1 MSVIIFIL
9 KIIGIILLVLLG
21 ILLVLLGLVLFVP
34 VRYRIGGSVED
45 EFEVRGHV
53 SWMLHL
59 LGFYFSYQEGEF
71 KKQFKICGI
80 RVGKRKKNKKTKKED
95 VLYEAEDAPV
105 TEDVLITEDE
115 SVTEGEKEDR
125 DTAALPLSKEPVPE
139 KKSRHQKKQGILGR
153 IRAAIRRAHD
163 TLANIKDKIYDI
175 KNFIVD
181 ETNKKLFQILQK
193 EIRYLLK
200 HFKFRTINTDLRFS
214 LGDPANTGQALGI
227 LSMMPWLYRYQ
238 FHISPDFEAKELYVR
253 GVFDVRG
260 RIRLIHVVVSAVR
273 ILLQKECRTAIKK
286 FISK

>member
-21 ILLVLLGLVLFVP
+21 ILLTLLGLILFVP

-71 KKQFKICGI
+71 KKQLKICGI
-80 RVGKRKKNKKTKKED
+80 RVGKREKNKKKKKED

-105 TEDVLITEDE
+105 TEDV
-115 SVTEGEKEDR
+115 TEGEKEDR
-125 DTAALPLSKEPVPE
+125 DEVITVSSHSREPVPE
-139 KKSRHQKKQGILGR
+139 KKSRHQKRQGIFGR
-153 IRAAIRRAHD
+153 IRAAVRRAHD
-163 TLANIKDKIYDI
+163 TLTQIKDKIYDI

-193 EIRYLLK
+193 ELRYLLK
-200 HFKFRTINTDLRFS
+200 HFKFRTINADLRFS

-286 FISK
+286 FIGK

>member
-21 ILLVLLGLVLFVP
+21 ILLALLGLLLFVP
-34 VRYRIGGSVED
+34 VRYRIGGSVDD

-59 LGFYFSYQEGEF
+59 IGFYFSYQEGEF
-71 KKQFKICGI
+71 KKQLKICGI
-80 RVGKRKKNKKTKKED
+80 GVGKRKKNKKKKKED
-95 VLYEAEDAPV
+95 VLYEA
-105 TEDVLITEDE
+105 EDE

-125 DTAALPLSKEPVPE
+125 DEVITVSSHSKEPVPEKVPE
-139 KKSRHQKKQGILGR
+139 KKSRHQKKQGIFGR
-153 IRAAIRRAHD
+153 IRAAIRRARD
-163 TLANIKDKIYDI
+163 TLTHIKDKIYDI
-175 KNFIVD
+175 KSFIVD

-200 HFKFRTINTDLRFS
+200 HFKFRTINADLRFS

-238 FHISPDFEAKELYVR
+238 FHIFPDFETDELYVR

-260 RIRLIHVVVSAVR
+260 RIRLIHAVVSAVR

>member
-21 ILLVLLGLVLFVP
+21 ILLTLLGLILFVP

-59 LGFYFSYQEGEF
+59 LGFYFSYQESEF
-71 KKQFKICGI
+71 KTHFKICGI
-80 RVGKRKKNKKTKKED
+80 RIGKREKKKKKKKED
-95 VLYEAEDAPV
+95 VLYEAED
-105 TEDVLITEDE
+105 VLISEEE
-115 SVTEGEKEDR
+115 SVTEVEKEVE
-125 DTAALPLSKEPVPE
+125 DTAVPTFSEEPVPE
-139 KKSRHQKKQGILGR
+139 KKPRHQKKKGILDR
-153 IRAAIRRAHD
+153 IRTAVRRARD
-163 TLANIKDKIYDI
+163 TLTHIKDKIYDI

-193 EIRYLLK
+193 ELRYLLK
-200 HFKFRTINTDLRFS
+200 HFKFRAINTDLRFS
-214 LGDPANTGQALGI
+214 LGDPANTGGALGI

-238 FHISPDFEAKELYVR
+238 FHIFPDFETEELYVR

-260 RIRLIHVVVSAVR
+260 RIRLIHVVISAVR
-273 ILLQKECRTAIKK
+273 ILMQKECRTAIKN
-286 FISK
+286 FINK

>member
-9 KIIGIILLVLLG
+9 KIIGIILLALLG
-21 ILLVLLGLVLFVP
+21 ILLALLGLILFVP

-59 LGFYFSYQEGEF
+59 VGFYFSYQEGEF
-71 KKQFKICGI
+71 KKQLKICGI

-105 TEDVLITEDE
+105 TEDALITEDE
-115 SVTEGEKEDR
+115 SVTEGKKEDN

-139 KKSRHQKKQGILGR
+139 KKSGHQKKQGILDR
-153 IRAAIRRAHD
+153 IRAAVRRARD

-238 FHISPDFEAKELYVR
+238 FHIFPDFETNELYVR